1 MADDNDDVLDP
12 AEIEALLN
20 SAGGATPQPSGASS
34 SPASSAPAG
43 AGRAATERPAAA
55 AANPPLSHGDIDE
68 LLKQHSRSA
77 TAGNPEALL
86 DSAAA
91 NLAAAMAPEGGPF
104 GDFVDPARGAR
115 PFEFEAFDRSAASET
130 STDLGNLKDVELN
143 LRIELGRTELL
154 IEEVLKLREGS
165 VVALDKLAG
174 DPVDILVNGRLVARG
189 EVLVLND
196 NFCVRVAEILAPA
209 LV

>member
-1 MADDNDDVLDP
+1 VANENDDLLDP

-20 SAGGATPQPSGASS
+20 SAAGGA
-34 SPASSAPAG
+34 SPAPGAAPIPGAGVPAKSAAASPAG
-43 AGRAATERPAAA
+43 QPLAT
-55 AANPPLSHGDIDE
+55 SDIDAI
-68 LLKQHSRSA
+68 LGQRS
-77 TAGNPEALL
+77 GDGSPSSNPEALL
-86 DSAAA
+86 ERAAA
-91 NLAAAMAPEGGPF
+91 DLEAAQDIDSSGG
-104 GDFVDPARGAR
+104 RGAAAR
-115 PFEFEAFDRSAASET
+115 PFEFQPFDHSPAADFPGELS
-130 STDLGNLKDVELN
+130 NLKDVELD

-174 DPVDILVNGRLVARG
+174 DPVDILVNGRLIARG

-196 NFCVRVAEILAPA
+196 NFCVRIAEILAPA

>member
-1 MADDNDDVLDP
+1 MANDNDDLLDP

-20 SAGGATPQPSGASS
+20 SAAGGA
-34 SPASSAPAG
+34 SPVPG
-43 AGRAATERPAAA
+43 AAA
-55 AANPPLSHGDIDE
+55 APASGGPAASPVGQPLANSDIDAI
-68 LLKQHSRSA
+68 LGQTSGGGPRP
-77 TAGNPEALL
+77 GNPEALL
-86 DSAAA
+86 ERAAA
-91 NLAAAMAPEGGPF
+91 DLEAAVADDIDSPGGRRAP
-104 GDFVDPARGAR
+104 AR
-115 PFEFEAFDRSAASET
+115 PFEFQPFDQGPGADSPGELS
-130 STDLGNLKDVELN
+130 NLNDVELD

-174 DPVDILVNGRLVARG
+174 DPVDILVNGRLIARG

-196 NFCVRVAEILAPA
+196 NFCVRIAEILAPA

>member
-1 MADDNDDVLDP
+1 MANENDDVLDP

-20 SAGGATPQPSGASS
+20 SAGGAAPQPPRASAA
-34 SPASSAPAG
+34 PASGEPVDT
-43 AGRAATERPAAA
+43 GRAAAGRTTAT
-55 AANPPLSHGDIDE
+55 AANQPLTHGDIDE
-68 LLKQHSRSA
+68 LLKEHHRGS

-86 DSAAA
+86 ESAAA
-91 NLAAAMAPEGGPF
+91 SLAAAIGPESGPF
-104 GDFVDPARGAR
+104 GDTADPASGAR
-115 PFEFEAFDRSAASET
+115 PFEFQPFDRTADSET
-130 STDLGNLKDVELN
+130 LTDLSNLKDVELN

-196 NFCVRVAEILAPA
+196 NFCVRVAEILTPA